1 MKNSKTSKILKKI
14 LAVAL
19 VLAMTLTAVISAG
32 LILDLA
38 SDKSSGSSD
47 FGTSTDN
54 TVDLSGNKI
63 GENSAHTVNSS
74 GGWEYVVKTT
84 DRTMNLDGVKDGSYG
99 AGIHYVGDVNNN
111 AAAAATNP
119 HSFDVWVIADATYVY
134 FLYEVVDPSIVGNTG
149 TGVHHS
155 DCAEFQLSF
164 LGNSLYIWGLKDGA
178 TNKSG
183 STTAYAPATY
193 NNFTQTNVDNITN
206 AGAEYFVKHIKDE
219 NSNVTGYNIEL
230 RIPISKTG
238 NRFGFM
244 PVLTADTSN
253 ATRYYM
259 SGRNSSGAFSN
270 NKNLDYIT
278 ISREKA
284 LPVNPVT
291 TPTINSMGQ
300 YEYTIKTTDV
310 RMYTDGTMDPSYL
323 GGIHVQ
329 SAYSN
334 GGATNF
340 KNQSYDMYMV
350 ASTDGN
356 LYVFTEVVDPH
367 IISTAATNT
376 YWNDCLDFYYDWN
389 NDGSLAQVK
398 FWGGYEG
405 TDHFKVGNCNA
416 TQSDI
421 DNLTNNTSGYCV
433 KKTSTGYNVEF
444 KVPLSK
450 VQKSFGFLGVM
461 TAADTATSRTYLCN
475 ANATN
480 SYNNTKT
487 LGSANRCVGV
497 ISSEPV
503 FAKSG
508 VTVPT
513 TNALGQYEYTIKTT
527 DQIMA
532 TDGVKDYG
540 YFGGIHLQ
548 GKYTSNDA
556 AFAKNKASYDVWM
569 VAGTDGLLHVLYEVV
584 DDDITYLNPNNY
596 HYRNDCADLYYDW
609 GNDGT
614 IAGNSIRIS
623 AKKEGTNHYVAGDY
637 DDKTIEFINNTF
649 ENYCVK
655 YTQAGY
661 NVEFSIPLTTV
672 GEEFGFRC
680 FIANSNAEGTV
691 YMSTP
696 TAYMDANGYKTNEG
710 EALGETNRL
719 VGKIS
724 DEIAVSSPIGSGRN
738 PDDASAYP
746 GGVYNIYGVNTAY
759 GITFDG
765 GAGAADGV
773 KDDIYKNGLHWRS
786 DVYGVWWDA
795 QYASSTTDTYFDV
808 YQILDSDGKLHVY
821 VDVIDPSIIVCDE
834 NTIVRDYYNDC
845 MHVYL
850 DYTNDR
856 THDKAAS
863 VVAPNAYG
871 RTGGTSAFESCA
883 VVETAAGWAFEFVM
897 TKNGAAFSDGD
908 EYGIRFIYND
918 TDAIDESYVNDIA
931 TGMLEVDQSN
941 DELVAT
947 IRDYITI
954 STALTGKIYNSNF
967 AASDIIRASAKNVLN
982 MDLSKDELLNT
993 DNGIAANP
1001 NNTDAYA
1008 SAYEAARSV
1017 TTLTD
1022 NANTADIDESTF
1034 NGSYN
1039 YNVYKIRTVYT
1050 DIKVNDG
1057 GVMDNAYTYGVCLE
1071 SGYSDN
1077 VSKTTNDPNSSFKVW
1092 MVLGQDGRMYVYIR
1106 VYDTTDYKAAD
1117 VYAEGTGHAG
1127 KTYAAAHGY
1136 WRTDCIQ
1143 FDYSY
1148 GNPTTGSRNFW
1159 TFFNG
1164 AQFTQYRPDDY
1175 QVTDL
1180 TDGYAVEFAFDN
1192 NGRAFQEGD
1201 QLGFNVF
1208 MNDMTAP
1215 AAGTSTGNCTKHTVG
1230 LYTKGQETLGRYVS
1244 PNGVDKYTAD
1254 GATTPTYYLGGSY
1267 RNDVV
1272 EIAKASASNYYEN
1285 GFEGSEN
1292 DPMLIATEADL
1303 AKFASLVAAG
1313 DTDLCAKLTS
1323 NITLTSAWAPL
1334 GTSTAP
1340 YIGTFDGNGYTIS
1353 NLTFTGKD
1361 EIALFG
1367 YNAGA
1372 IKNVTVAGND
1382 IVGVDKVAAIAVNN
1396 AGVIKNC
1403 TNGTTVTGLTNVAPI
1418 AAVNSGNI
1426 DSCTTGYK
1434 LTFSYGINTTSYVP
1448 EGTVYDY
1455 ENVCSF
1461 SIRNGDEIVADT
1473 IVDVQ
1478 AIILSATPII
1488 EKNISVSYRVYINS
1502 IEFPELPEMTFTL
1515 GEGEDAYV
1523 LTAEAVSVGGEIYT
1537 YTFNGIPP
1545 RKMAYNLSA
1554 AWGTY
1559 ATASEFSITGYADTY
1574 LGMTT
1579 DEIKAATGY
1588 DTDEKVSAF
1597 KQLLIDM
1604 VNYGAATQD
1613 YVGDT
1618 TGAQIEA
1625 LAGGSTVTIP
1635 DSIKNSEKADGIGN
1649 SKIDAI
1655 TLRLAYEVRM
1665 RIDLT
1670 LDEADLYNFK
1680 LVVGEKEYTL
1690 SNLMPKGEGK
1700 YSFYTD
1706 GFLAT
1711 EYDEEV
1717 VVKLYIGDEL
1727 VHTVTY
1733 SVESYINS
1741 NWDNAN
1747 VGDLCKALYAYGES
1761 AKAFNAI
1768 AN

>member
-1 MKNSKTSKILKKI
+1 
-14 LAVAL
+14 
-19 VLAMTLTAVISAG
+19 
-32 LILDLA
+32 
-38 SDKSSGSSD
+38 
-47 FGTSTDN
+47 
-54 TVDLSGNKI
+54 
-63 GENSAHTVNSS
+63 
-74 GGWEYVVKTT
+74 
-84 DRTMNLDGVKDGSYG
+84 
-99 AGIHYVGDVNNN
+99 
-111 AAAAATNP
+111 
-119 HSFDVWVIADATYVY
+119 
-134 FLYEVVDPSIVGNTG
+134 
-149 TGVHHS
+149 
-155 DCAEFQLSF
+155 
-164 LGNSLYIWGLKDGA
+164 
-178 TNKSG
+178 
-183 STTAYAPATY
+183 
-193 NNFTQTNVDNITN
+193 
-206 AGAEYFVKHIKDE
+206 
-219 NSNVTGYNIEL
+219 
-230 RIPISKTG
+230 
-238 NRFGFM
+238 
-244 PVLTADTSN
+244 
-253 ATRYYM
+253 
-259 SGRNSSGAFSN
+259 
-270 NKNLDYIT
+270 
-278 ISREKA
+278 
-284 LPVNPVT
+284 
-291 TPTINSMGQ
+291 
-300 YEYTIKTTDV
+300 
-310 RMYTDGTMDPSYL
+310 
-323 GGIHVQ
+323 
-329 SAYSN
+329 
-334 GGATNF
+334 
-340 KNQSYDMYMV
+340 
-350 ASTDGN
+350 
-356 LYVFTEVVDPH
+356 
-367 IISTAATNT
+367 
-376 YWNDCLDFYYDWN
+376 
-389 NDGSLAQVK
+389 
-398 FWGGYEG
+398 
-405 TDHFKVGNCNA
+405 
-416 TQSDI
+416 
-421 DNLTNNTSGYCV
+421 
-433 KKTSTGYNVEF
+433 
-444 KVPLSK
+444 
-450 VQKSFGFLGVM
+450 
-461 TAADTATSRTYLCN
+461 
-475 ANATN
+475 
-480 SYNNTKT
+480 
-487 LGSANRCVGV
+487 
-497 ISSEPV
+497 
-503 FAKSG
+503 
-508 VTVPT
+508 
-513 TNALGQYEYTIKTT
+513 
-527 DQIMA
+527 
-532 TDGVKDYG
+532 
-540 YFGGIHLQ
+540 
-548 GKYTSNDA
+548 
-556 AFAKNKASYDVWM
+556 
-569 VAGTDGLLHVLYEVV
+569 
-584 DDDITYLNPNNY
+584 
-596 HYRNDCADLYYDW
+596 
-609 GNDGT
+609 
-614 IAGNSIRIS
+614 
-623 AKKEGTNHYVAGDY
+623 
-637 DDKTIEFINNTF
+637 
-649 ENYCVK
+649 
-655 YTQAGY
+655 
-661 NVEFSIPLTTV
+661 
-672 GEEFGFRC
+672 
-680 FIANSNAEGTV
+680 
-691 YMSTP
+691 
-696 TAYMDANGYKTNEG
+696 
-710 EALGETNRL
+710 
-719 VGKIS
+719 
-724 DEIAVSSPIGSGRN
+724 
-738 PDDASAYP
+738 
-746 GGVYNIYGVNTAY
+746 
-759 GITFDG
+759 
-765 GAGAADGV
+765 
-773 KDDIYKNGLHWRS
+773 
-786 DVYGVWWDA
+786 
-795 QYASSTTDTYFDV
+795 
-808 YQILDSDGKLHVY
+808 
-821 VDVIDPSIIVCDE
+821 
-834 NTIVRDYYNDC
+834 
-845 MHVYL
+845 
-850 DYTNDR
+850 
-856 THDKAAS
+856 
-863 VVAPNAYG
+863 
-871 RTGGTSAFESCA
+871 
-883 VVETAAGWAFEFVM
+883 
-897 TKNGAAFSDGD
+897 
-908 EYGIRFIYND
+908 
-918 TDAIDESYVNDIA
+918 
-931 TGMLEVDQSN
+931 
-941 DELVAT
+941 
-947 IRDYITI
+947 
-954 STALTGKIYNSNF
+954 
-967 AASDIIRASAKNVLN
+967 
-982 MDLSKDELLNT
+982 
-993 DNGIAANP
+993 
-1001 NNTDAYA
+1001 
-1008 SAYEAARSV
+1008 
-1017 TTLTD
+1017 
-1022 NANTADIDESTF
+1022 
-1034 NGSYN
+1034 
-1039 YNVYKIRTVYT
+1039 
-1050 DIKVNDG
+1050 
-1057 GVMDNAYTYGVCLE
+1057 
-1071 SGYSDN
+1071 
-1077 VSKTTNDPNSSFKVW
+1077 
-1092 MVLGQDGRMYVYIR
+1092 
-1106 VYDTTDYKAAD
+1106 
-1117 VYAEGTGHAG
+1117 
-1127 KTYAAAHGY
+1127 
-1136 WRTDCIQ
+1136 
-1143 FDYSY
+1143 
-1148 GNPTTGSRNFW
+1148 
-1159 TFFNG
+1159 
-1164 AQFTQYRPDDY
+1164 
-1175 QVTDL
+1175 
-1180 TDGYAVEFAFDN
+1180 
-1192 NGRAFQEGD
+1192 
-1201 QLGFNVF
+1201 